1 MSNMI
6 ISKLL
11 HLLLTRTESY
21 SNTYLL
27 NPEAINMVGQ
37 L

>member
-1 MSNMI
+1 MSNII
-6 ISKLL
+6 ISKLP
-11 HLLLTRTESY
+11 HLSLTHTENY

>member
-1 MSNMI
+1 MSNVI

-11 HLLLTRTESY
+11 HLLLTHTENY
-21 SNTYLL
+21 SNTYVL
-27 NPEAINMVGQ
+27 NPEAINMVVQ